1 MQHGHGKIGY
11 ALLQNNKK
19 QDVIK
24 VIHYINSHWN
34 TKPMWKNNP
43 YFKNMDARITKRD
56 SLKTW
61 WLAET
66 SQEKYLKASD
76 TLFSYLSTSK

>member
-1 MQHGHGKIGY
+1 
-11 ALLQNNKK
+11 
-19 QDVIK
+19 
-24 VIHYINSHWN
+24 
-34 TKPMWKNNP
+34 
-43 YFKNMDARITKRD
+43 MDARITKRD